1 MKACN
6 ENPEYYNVNPYWSVV
21 LEGLSLDTPVQIT
34 PVQGQ
39 LAEILS
45 NNIEEA
51 YFGVK
56 SAADALN
63 DAHEEMQKLLDEFWA
78 GIRRRK
84 YVDVNPTPKP
94 PPRSCQGGGS

>member
-1 MKACN
+1 MSIRTGA
-6 ENPEYYNVNPYWSVV
+6 SV

-45 NNIEEA
+45 NHIEEA

-56 SAADALN
+56 SPADALN
-63 DAHEEMQKLLDEFWA
+63 DAHAEMQALLDEFWA
-78 GIRRRK
+78 EF
-84 YVDVNPTPKP
+84 DAETM
-94 PPRSCQGGGS
+94 